1 MFHDKR
7 SKKVIFVSHCVLNQ
21 NAKLDQCAHYPG
33 AIREVAELLV
43 SGDAGIIQLP
53 CPELLYL
60 GLDRE
65 TDESANPTVAS
76 EDTRIS
82 KRMSEEK
89 AKELCRKIVGDTV
102 YQIEEY
108 RKNGFEVTGLIG
120 INGSPTCGVETTWA
134 EGEEIDGPGIFMRL
148 LKEEL
153 DKKNINLNMAGI
165 RANNPQSAARAVK
178 KYMNEINRFFGKFG
192 GGSSV

>member
-1 MFHDKR
+1 MFKDKR
-7 SKKVIFVSHCVLNQ
+7 SKKVILVCHCVLNQ

-43 SGDAGIIQLP
+43 SGEAGIIQLP

-60 GLDRE
+60 GLDRQA
-65 TDESANPTVAS
+65 DQSASPTVAS
-76 EDTRIS
+76 EDTRIA
-82 KRMSEEK
+82 KRMGEDK
-89 AKELCRKIVGDTV
+89 ARELCRKIACETV

-134 EGEEIDGPGIFMRL
+134 DGADVDGPGIFIRL
-148 LKEEL
+148 LGEEL
-153 DKKNINLNMAGI
+153 AKRNISFNMAGI

-178 KYMNEINRFFGKFG
+178 KYMQEINSFFGKFG

>member
-1 MFHDKR
+1 MFNDKR
-7 SKKVIFVSHCVLNQ
+7 SKKVILVCHCVLNQ
-21 NAKLDQCAHYPG
+21 NAKLDQCAHYPA

-65 TDESANPTVAS
+65 ADKSANQTAAS

-82 KRMSEEK
+82 RRMSEEK
-89 AKELCRKIVGDTV
+89 AKDLCRKIVGETV

-108 RKNGFEVTGLIG
+108 RKNGFEVAGLIG

-134 EGEEIDGPGIFMRL
+134 EGAEIDGPGIFIKL

-153 DKKNINLNMAGI
+153 GKRNIGLNMAGI
-165 RANNPQSAARAVK
+165 RADNPQAAARAAK
-178 KYMNEINRFFGKFG
+178 KYLNEINKFFGKFG